1 MSAMDPTAHLNPEQK
16 AAATHRDGPCLVLAG
31 PGTGKTATLV
41 ARVAW
46 MIGHAQIP
54 PDQILTLT
62 FARKAAAEIR
72 ERIARQ
78 ADLADPRRLHVGTFH
93 AVALFLQRHD
103 AEGIRR
109 GEPAA
114 FPRLAG
120 REIIDEAEAARLARQ
135 ACRDLPCDDQDAP
148 ERISG
153 FKDRL
158 LTPQEALAETRRRG
172 GPDLAAEE
180 AFARGYAAYQQELD
194 RRRAIDFGDLLMG
207 LVLDLRAPR
216 NQNLLEALRRKWRYL
231 LVDEY
236 QDLNPAQHAL
246 ISLLAGPDDNLWAVG
261 DDDQSIYG
269 WRHTDPQALLHFAQR
284 HKGAKILYLERNY
297 RSTPQILAV
306 ANALIGR
313 NAERFRKTLQP
324 TRPPGP
330 AVEFLSAPTP
340 DHEGRLVA
348 DRLQD
353 LLRRGLQ
360 PRDVAVLARTAAY
373 LAPVERALTRR
384 RIPCRTTGGGFWT
397 QREVRQALAAI
408 LARCGLP
415 LPQDLE
421 PAPAWMTRR
430 IEERQ
435 RGREFQAVA
444 RLALSLFEETP
455 PKRLNEERK
464 AAWKFHMQQLGE
476 EIRDAGSAEAVLQ
489 RLRDGRPRGGDVE
502 NAVTLSTIHAA
513 KGLEWP
519 AVFLVA
525 CEEGALPHARAESLP
540 EERRLAYVA
549 LTRARDRLVLTRAEE
564 RLRQPQKPSRFLAEA
579 AAGIARTG

>member
-1 MSAMDPTAHLNPEQK
+1 MSAMDPTSHLNPEQK

-46 MIGHAQIP
+46 MIGRAQIP

-62 FARKAAAEIR
+62 FARKAADEIR

-78 ADLADPRRLHVGTFH
+78 ADPADPRRLHVATFH
-93 AVALFLQRHD
+93 AFALFLQRQD
-103 AEGIRR
+103 AERIRR

-120 REIIDEAEAARLARQ
+120 RSILDEAEASRLARQ

-158 LTPQEALAETRRRG
+158 LTPQDALEETRRRG

-216 NQNLLEALRRKWRYL
+216 NQDLLAALRGRWRYL

-246 ISLLAGPDDNLWAVG
+246 VDLLAGPDGNLWAVG

-269 WRHTDPQALLHFAQR
+269 WRHTDPQALLRFAQR
-284 HKGAKILYLERNY
+284 HKDAKILRLERNY

-306 ANALIGR
+306 ANALISR
-313 NAERFRKTLQP
+313 NSGRFRKTLQP

-330 AVEFLSAPTP
+330 AVEFLSVPTP

-360 PRDVAVLARTAAY
+360 PRDVAVLARTAAH

-384 RIPCRTTGGGFWT
+384 RIPCRTVGGGFWM

-435 RGREFQAVA
+435 RGRDFQAVA
-444 RLALSLFEETP
+444 RLALSLLEESY

-464 AAWKFHMQQLGE
+464 AAWKFHMQQLAE
-476 EIRDAGSAEAVLQ
+476 EIRDAGSAETVLQ
-489 RLRDGRPRGGDVE
+489 RLRDGRPRGGDVDD
-502 NAVTLSTIHAA
+502 AVVLSTIHAA

-525 CEEGALPHARAESLP
+525 CEEGALPHARAESLQ

-549 LTRARDRLVLTRAEE
+549 FTRARDRLVLTRAEE
-564 RLRQPQKPSRFLAEA
+564 RLRKPQEPSRFLAEA
-579 AAGIARTG
+579 AAGVARTG

>member
-1 MSAMDPTAHLNPEQK
+1 MDPTAHLNPEQK
-16 AAATHRDGPCLVLAG
+16 DAATHRDGPCLVLAG

-46 MIGHAQIP
+46 MIGPAQIP
-54 PDQILTLT
+54 SHQIVALT

-78 ADLADPRRLHVGTFH
+78 AKIADPKRLNVGTFH
-93 AVALFLQRHD
+93 ATALLLL
-103 AEGIRR
+103 
-109 GEPAA
+109 
-114 FPRLAG
+114 RLAPQVFPTLAD
-120 REIIDEAEAARLARQ
+120 RTLLEDADAARLARQ
-135 ACRDLPCDDQDAP
+135 ACQNLPCDDQDAP

-158 LTPQEALAETRRRG
+158 LTPQEALSETRRRG

-180 AFARGYAAYQQELD
+180 AFARGYAAYQHELD
-194 RRRAIDFGDLLMG
+194 RRKAIDFGDLLMRVVQHLRDPKRQG
-207 LVLDLRAPR
+207 FLDELR
-216 NQNLLEALRRKWRYL
+216 QGWQYL

-236 QDLNPAQHAL
+236 QDLNPAQHAMA
-246 ISLLAGPDDNLWAVG
+246 SLLAGPRDNLWAVG
-261 DDDQSIYG
+261 DDDQAIYG
-269 WRHTDPQALLHFAQR
+269 WRHADPRALLDFER
-284 HKGAKILYLERNY
+284 CHKGAKVLRLVRNY
-297 RSTPQILAV
+297 RSTPQVLA
-306 ANALIGR
+306 AADALVRR
-313 NAERFRKTLQP
+313 NAERFPKTLQP
-324 TRPPGP
+324 TRPAGAP
-330 AVEFLSAPTP
+330 VEILSAPTP

-348 DRLQD
+348 GRIQD
-353 LLRRGLQ
+353 LLRQGLR

-373 LAPVERALTRR
+373 LAPIERALTRR
-384 RIPCRTTGGGFWT
+384 RIPCRSAGGGFWA

-415 LPQDLE
+415 LPQDLD

-435 RGREFQAVA
+435 RGREFQAVSQI
-444 RLALSLFEETP
+444 ALSLLEEKP

-464 AAWKFHMQQLGE
+464 AAWKFHLQQLGE
-476 EIRDAGSAEAVLQ
+476 EIREAGSAEEVLQ
-489 RLRDGRPRGGDVE
+489 RLRDGRPRGGDGE
-502 NAVTLSTIHAA
+502 DAVALSTIHAA

-519 AVFLVA
+519 AVFVVA

-564 RLRQPQKPSRFLAEA
+564 RLRKPQKPSRFLAEA
-579 AAGIARTG
+579 ATGIPKAG